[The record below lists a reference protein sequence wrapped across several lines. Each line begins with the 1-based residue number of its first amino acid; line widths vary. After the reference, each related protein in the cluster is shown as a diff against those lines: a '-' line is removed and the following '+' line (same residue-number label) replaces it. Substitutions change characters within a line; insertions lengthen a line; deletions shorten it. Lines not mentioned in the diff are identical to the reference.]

1 MRHAEPRAFAI
12 CLAAA
17 FAVAPAAAASYPV
30 SGHWTYN
37 YSTEKGPAEQCGSR
51 RMEFS
56 GDQRRDTGG
65 GVPAYRNV
73 SVTSAGTATFRIVD
87 EFATGQ
93 INAQLEYSLRLIDDD
108 HLEIKLASGPT
119 ILLRRCA

>member
-1 MRHAEPRAFAI
+1 MSPLRRVPLI
-12 CLAAA
+12 
-17 FAVAPAAAASYPV
+17 AAAALLSSATAFAAGYPV
-30 SGHWTYN
+30 SGTWTYD
-37 YSTEKGPAEQCGSR
+37 YSPEKGPAKECGSR
-51 RMEFS
+51 RMEFA

-65 GVPAYRNV
+65 GVPTYRNV
-73 SVTSAGTATFRIVD
+73 SVTGAGTATFRIVD

-93 INAQLEYSLRLIDDD
+93 INARLEYTLRLIDDD